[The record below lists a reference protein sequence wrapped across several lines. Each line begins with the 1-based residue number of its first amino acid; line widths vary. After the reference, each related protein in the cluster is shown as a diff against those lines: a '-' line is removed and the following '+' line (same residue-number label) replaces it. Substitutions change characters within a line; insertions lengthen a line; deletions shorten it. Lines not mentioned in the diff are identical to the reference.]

1 LGLET
6 AKHLAAN
13 DRGCM
18 IIAGIRQSAK
28 LQALLAAVPPSQLH
42 MIELDTSS
50 VASAKRFAAE
60 TLGYLGDNTLTGVA
74 LNAGLQIISGDQFSV
89 EGHELTFATNV
100 LGHMVFIQ
108 NIVPALADQSV
119 IVSTASGTHDGDNE
133 LAKPYKFLGGF
144 FPSAADVAAGR
155 VSDATDA
162 AQLGRDRYAT
172 SKLCNILFT
181 YAMARRYGPAGPRF
195 LAYDPG
201 LMPGTELVR
210 DHPAATRFA
219 WKNILPT
226 AAKLMAGAS
235 TAKASG
241 ELLAQMVAGAAFA
254 TDTGVYIEYT
264 RQIIASSKL
273 SYDEPSQD
281 ALMAW
286 ADVAARA

>member
-1 LGLET
+1 
-6 AKHLAAN
+6 LAAN
-13 DRGCM
+13 DKGCV

-28 LQALLAAVPPSQLH
+28 PKALQAAVPSSQLRLL
-42 MIELDTSS
+42 ELDTSS
-50 VASAKRFAAE
+50 VVSVKRFAAE
-60 TLGYLGDNTLTGVA
+60 TLGYLGDNSLSGVA

-89 EGHELTFATNV
+89 DGHELTFATNV
-100 LGHMVFIQ
+100 LGHIVLIQ
-108 NIVPALADQSV
+108 NIVPALTASSV

-133 LAKPYKFLGGF
+133 LIKPYKFLGGF
-144 FPSAADVAAGR
+144 FPSAAEVAAGL

-181 YAMARRYGPAGPRF
+181 YAMARKYGAGGPRF

-210 DHPAATRFA
+210 DHPAAMRFA

-241 ELLAQMVAGAAFA
+241 ELLAQMMAGAAFE
-254 TDTGVYIEYT
+254 TETGTYIEYT
-264 RQIIASSKL
+264 RQAIPSSKL
-273 SYDEPSQD
+273 SYDEAIQD
-281 ALMAW
+281 ALLDW
-286 ADVAARA
+286 ADLAARS